1 MDLHTPNENSGDSKE
16 SFYEE
21 VEQVFDHF
29 PKYHMK
35 ILLGDFEA
43 KVGGENI
50 FNQLWGMRVY
60 NRIVMIMVV
69 E

>member
-1 MDLHTPNENSGDSKE
+1 LDLHAPDENSGESSE

-21 VEQVFDHF
+21 VEQVFNHF
-29 PKYHMK
+29 RKYHMK
-35 ILLGDFEA
+35 ILVGDFES

-50 FNQLWGMRVY
+50 FNQLWGMGEY
-60 NRIVMIMVV
+60 NRIVMIMVL

>member
-1 MDLHTPNENSGDSKE
+1 
-16 SFYEE
+16 
-21 VEQVFDHF
+21 
-29 PKYHMK
+29 MK

-60 NRIVMIMVV
+60 NRIVMIMVL